1 MAVAVKAPSR
11 LFERPR
17 AETGFWS
24 WVSTVDHKR
33 IGILYG
39 VTAFIF
45 FLMGGV
51 EALLLR
57 SQLATPNG
65 RVLTANEYNQL
76 FTMHGTTMIF
86 LVVMPVAA
94 AFGNYLVPLLIGA
107 RDVAFPRL
115 NAFGYWA
122 FLGGGLFLYA
132 SFLLGGAPNGG
143 WFGYAPQTVG
153 HFNPGHGIDF
163 WLIGLAITGIASLS
177 AAVNFIVTTLNLR
190 APGMTLL
197 RMPVFVW
204 MNLVVSSLLLFA
216 LPIITVALFE
226 LYFDRNYGANF
237 FNANL
242 GGDPVLWQHLFWLFG
257 HPEVYVLVL
266 PAFGIVSEI
275 VPVFS
280 RKPIFSYAVAVFSG
294 VAIGFM
300 SWGVWAH
307 HMFATGLGPVANTA
321 FAASTILI
329 SVPTG
334 IMILNW
340 LATTWGG
347 DLRLKAPML
356 FALGFIAMFTIGGL
370 SGATHTIVPHDYEQH
385 DTYYIVAHFHYVLF
399 GGAIF
404 GLFAGVYYWFP
415 KITGKLLGEK
425 LGKLHFWLTF
435 IGFNLTFGP
444 MHIIG
449 LQGQP
454 RRIYQYPKGM
464 GWDLWNLVATI
475 GAAIIAVSV
484 LVFIVNVH
492 RTLRA
497 GEPAGDDP
505 WDARTLE
512 WSTSSPPPE
521 YNFAKIPTVQSLD
534 AFWHRKYTRDDQG
547 RLVRI
552 PAGAANGHPHTDT
565 PDHPGEAARADGDH
579 RSHGHGIHMPSPSYY
594 PALTAA
600 GLPLVGFGAIYGR
613 WVAIF
618 GALFLMAGIFGW
630 GAEPL
635 AE

>member
-1 MAVAVKAPSR
+1 MALAVKAPSR

-17 AETGFWS
+17 AESGFWS

-39 VTAFIF
+39 VTAFVF

-51 EALLLR
+51 EALLIR

-65 RVLTANEYNQL
+65 RVLRANEYNQL

-94 AFGNYLVPLLIGA
+94 AFGNYLVPLMIGA

-122 FLGGGLFLYA
+122 FLAGGLFLYS

-143 WFGYAPQTVG
+143 WFGYAPQTIG

-280 RKPIFSYAVAVFSG
+280 RKGLFSYAVAVFSG

-347 DLRLKAPML
+347 DLRLKTPML
-356 FALGFIAMFTIGGL
+356 FALGFVAMFTIGGL

-404 GLFAGVYYWFP
+404 GLFAGAYYWFP
-415 KITGKLLGEK
+415 KITGKLLNEK

-454 RRIYQYPKGM
+454 RRIYRYPKGM
-464 GWDLWNLVATI
+464 GWDRWNLVASI

-484 LVFIVNVH
+484 VVFMANVR

-497 GEPAGDDP
+497 GPVAGDDP

-521 YNFAKIPTVQSLD
+521 YNFAEIPTVQSLD
-534 AFWHRKYTRDDQG
+534 AFWHRKYTRDDEG

-552 PAGAANGHPHTDT
+552 PAGAANGHARPSAADQAEGAAGGDA
-565 PDHPGEAARADGDH
+565 DHHG
-579 RSHGHGIHMPSPSYY
+579 HGHGIHMPSASYY

-618 GALFLMAGIFGW
+618 GALLLMAGIFGW

>member
-11 LFERPR
+11 LFERPQ

-24 WVSTVDHKR
+24 WVSSVDHKR

-39 VTAFIF
+39 MTAFTF
-45 FLMGGV
+45 FLVGGV
-51 EALLLR
+51 EALLMR
-57 SQLATPNG
+57 SQLARPG
-65 RVLTANEYNQL
+65 GKVLTASEYNQL

-86 LVVMPVAA
+86 LVVMPTAA
-94 AFGNYLVPLLIGA
+94 AFGNYFVPLMIGA

-122 FLGGGLFLYA
+122 FLAGGLFLYS
-132 SFLLGGAPNGG
+132 SFLLGGAPSGG
-143 WFGYAPQTVG
+143 WFGYAPQTIG

-163 WLIGLAITGIASLS
+163 WLVGLVITGVASLTAS
-177 AAVNFIVTTLNLR
+177 VNFIVTTLNLR

-226 LYFDRNYGANF
+226 LYFDRNFGANF
-237 FNANL
+237 FNANA
-242 GGDPVLWQHLFWLFG
+242 GGDPVLWQHLFWMFG
-257 HPEVYVLVL
+257 HPEVYVLIL
-266 PAFGIVSEI
+266 PAFGIVSEV
-275 VPVFS
+275 VPVFC
-280 RKPIFSYAVAVFSG
+280 RKALFSYAVAVFSG

-307 HMFATGLGPVANTA
+307 HMFAVGLGPVANTA

-340 LATTWGG
+340 LATVWGG
-347 DLRLKAPML
+347 DVWLKTPML
-356 FALGFIAMFTIGGL
+356 FALGFIGMFTIGGL
-370 SGATHTIVPHDYEQH
+370 SGATHTIVSHDYQQT

-399 GGAIF
+399 GGAIL
-404 GLFAGVYYWFP
+404 GLFSGVYYWFP
-415 KITGKLLGEK
+415 KITGRLLNEG
-425 LGKLHFWLTF
+425 LGRVHFWLTF
-435 IGFNLTFGP
+435 IGFNVTFGP
-444 MHIIG
+444 MHILG

-454 RRIYQYPKGM
+454 RRVYTYPKGM
-464 GWDLWNLVATI
+464 GWDALNLLATV
-475 GAAIIAVSV
+475 GAAIIALSIV
-484 LVFIVNVH
+484 VFIVNAL
-492 RTLRA
+492 RTLRSA
-497 GEPAGDDP
+497 ERAPEDP

-512 WSTSSPPPE
+512 WATSSPPPE
-521 YNFAKIPTVQSLD
+521 YNFAEIPTVHSLD
-534 AFWHRKYTRDDQG
+534 AFWHRKYARDDDG

-552 PAGAANGHPHTDT
+552 PAGGADGKPHTETSD
-565 PDHPGEAARADGDH
+565 PVGAQASGD
-579 RSHGHGIHMPSPSYY
+579 HGHGGAGQHIHMPSPSYY
-594 PALTAA
+594 PALAA
-600 GLPLVGFGAIYGR
+600 LGLPLVGFGAIYGR
-613 WVAIF
+613 PLLLF
-618 GALFLMAGIFGW
+618 GALVVLAGIFGW

-635 AE
+635 SE